1 MQITAKESKGLT
13 HSFSIVVPA
22 SDVEREVE
30 AELQSIQG
38 KVKMPGFRP
47 GKVPMNLMKQ
57 KYGQDVM
64 GDVLQNAINN
74 ATKKLLDEK
83 KLRPAMQPD
92 IKITSFEE
100 GKDLAFDVEI
110 EVMPELPK
118 QDFSKME
125 VVEYTFDV
133 PESEIAE
140 SLERLA
146 KSRQHPHTKD
156 GAAAK
161 GDVVK
166 IDFLG
171 KRDGVPFAGGEG
183 KGFQLE
189 LGSNQ
194 FIPGF
199 EDQLIG
205 LKAGDSKTIEV
216 KFPDQYH
223 SKDLAGQPA
232 TFDVT
237 VHEVAYLHV
246 PEIDDK
252 LAQSLGFEN
261 LEALKK
267 AVSGQINAEFQRAAR
282 TKAKKQLFDTL
293 DKEVK
298 FDLPEKMQKA
308 EFDAIW
314 KQVEEARKAGDPEL
328 KDKSE
333 AELKKE
339 YEKIAARRVKLGILL
354 SEVGRA
360 NNLQISRE
368 ELSAAVM
375 EQARNYPGQ
384 EDKVFEFYRKNPQ
397 QIDELRGPILEEKA
411 VDYIL
416 GQVKRKPTATTI
428 DALMREDD
436 AEEADAKPA
445 KKAKKA

>member
-1 MQITAKESKGLT
+1 MQITAKESKGLN
-13 HSFSIVVPA
+13 HSFHIVIPA
-22 SDVEREVE
+22 ADVESQMEV
-30 AELQSIQG
+30 ELQSLG
-38 KVKMPGFRP
+38 TKVKMPGFRP
-47 GKVPMNLMKQ
+47 GKVPMPVLKQ
-57 KYGQDVM
+57 KYGKDVM
-64 GDVLQNAINN
+64 GDVVQNAINK
-74 ATKKLLDEK
+74 ATGDVIKEK
-83 KLRPAMQPD
+83 KLRPSMQPD

-100 GKDLAFDVEI
+100 GGDLAFDLEI

-118 QDFSKME
+118 VDFSKITVDELTFE
-125 VVEYTFDV
+125 V
-133 PESEIAE
+133 PQSEITE

-146 KSRQHPHTKD
+146 KSRQHPHKKD
-156 GAAAK
+156 GAAEK

-205 LKAGDSKTIEV
+205 LKAGDKKTIEV
-216 KFPDQYH
+216 KFPEQYH
-223 SKDLAGQPA
+223 SADLAGQPA

-246 PEIDDK
+246 PDVDDK
-252 LAQSLGFEN
+252 LAQGLGFEN

-267 AVSGQINAEFQRAAR
+267 AVEGQISAEFQRAAR
-282 TKAKKQLFDTL
+282 SKAKKQLFDVL

-298 FDLPEKMQKA
+298 LELPEKMKKA

-314 KQVEEARKAGDPEL
+314 QQVQEAKKGGDPEL
-328 KDKSE
+328 KDKSD
-333 AELKKE
+333 ADLKKE
-339 YEKIAARRVKLGILL
+339 YEAIAERRVKLGILL
-354 SEVGRA
+354 SEIGRS

-375 EQARNYPGQ
+375 EQARMYPGQ
-384 EDKVFEFYRKNPQ
+384 EEKVFEFYRKNPQ
-397 QIDELRGPILEEKA
+397 SIDELRGPILEEKA
-411 VDYIL
+411 VDHIL
-416 GQVKRKPTATTI
+416 AQVKRNPKPTTI
-428 DALMREDD
+428 EALMSDD
-436 AEEADAKPA
+436 EEEGASK
-445 KKAKKA
+445 KKAKK